1 MRPGMKLK
9 RYVCAV
15 LALLLIVLLAGCGQ
29 KTPPAETGTAEKG
42 KLSIVCSL
50 FPLYDFARVIAGDR
64 ANVSLIL
71 PYGVDSHDYEPSVG
85 DAFAVSR
92 ADLFVY
98 TDDELE
104 TWVKNL
110 SGSLENV
117 KTLRCAANIDLEALQ
132 EEWEAI
138 ENPHEEAEEHHH
150 HKYDAHIW
158 LDLSLAARMCESI
171 KDALT
176 ALDKEGAQIY
186 SDNCANLVKQLS
198 DLDGR
203 FYELFKAHPGAVL
216 CFGGQFAYSHFIR
229 HYGVKYL
236 SAYDSCSEEDEPSL
250 GQVIR
255 VIDGMKQS
263 GSKAVFTDEHSNGDV
278 ARQIAEETGAKVL
291 VFHTLENISKA
302 EAGESFVS
310 LMTGNYRAVSGA
322 LSGD

>member
-1 MRPGMKLK
+1 MKPELK
-9 RYVCAV
+9 FRRIVCAL
-15 LALLLIVLLAGCGQ
+15 LALMLIMVLAGCGE
-29 KTPPAETGTAEKG
+29 KTQPAENGTEGKG
-42 KLSIVCSL
+42 RLSIVCSL
-50 FPLYDFARVIAGDR
+50 FPLYDFARQIAGDR

-92 ADLFVY
+92 ADLFIY

-117 KTLRCAANIDLEALQ
+117 KTLRCAGNIDLEALQ

-138 ENPHEEAEEHHH
+138 ENPSEEAEEHH

-158 LDLSLAARMCESI
+158 LDLSLAARMSENI
-171 KDALT
+171 RDALIT
-176 ALDKEGAQIY
+176 LDKEGEQFY
-186 SDNCANLVKQLS
+186 RDNCAALVKQLD

-203 FYELFKAHPGAVL
+203 FEELFKAHPGAVL

-229 HYGVKYL
+229 RYGVRYL

-255 VIDGMKQS
+255 MIDGMKQS

-278 ARQIAEETGAKVL
+278 ARQIAAETGAKVL

-310 LMTGNYRAVSGA
+310 IMTGNYGAVSGA